1 MKFLGKSYRYKDKV
15 IGVCPTLSKDL
26 FMVGSIKA
34 TGSYTRIKS
43 KAFPLCLSIEEAQ
56 KNLGQYAARE
66 GLLEND

>member
-15 IGVCPTLSKDL
+15 I
-26 FMVGSIKA
+26 IKA

-56 KNLGQYAARE
+56 KNLDQYAARE